1 MNIPIIVLLE
11 DEAPRTV
18 ANLLYVAVGS
28 LSAVIVY
35 LFVSH
40 KSDLKTAQD
49 KLDVLTDKASDQ
61 EKETI
66 KILGELTNF
75 LREQQETHKEI
86 KIGVNTIDKTTV
98 DSNKT
103 INLVA
108 KAIHDKLLKM

>member
-1 MNIPIIVLLE
+1 MTITFLLTE
-11 DEAPRTV
+11 GEAPKTV

-35 LFVSH
+35 LFISH
-40 KSDLKTAQD
+40 KSDLKASQD
-49 KLDVLTDKASDQ
+49 KLDILTDKASEQ

-86 KIGVNTIDKTTV
+86 KTGVNAIDKTTV
-98 DSNKT
+98 DSNRT